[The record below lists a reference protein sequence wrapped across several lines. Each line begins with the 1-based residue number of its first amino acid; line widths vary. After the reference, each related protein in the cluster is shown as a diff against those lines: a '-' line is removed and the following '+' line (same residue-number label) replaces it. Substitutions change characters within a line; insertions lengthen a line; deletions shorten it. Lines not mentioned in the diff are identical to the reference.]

1 MKNSI
6 IEIRNKRILFALII
20 KKKRR
25 FIKNG
30 VDFLTKE
37 KDLLQLGFINHK
49 KNHHIKSH
57 IHLKKPRII
66 NYCTEVLLIEKGKVK
81 IKFYDNNNSDI
92 KKDKIL
98 TKGDIIILFQG
109 GHGFKILEKTQIIEI
124 KQGPYVEGKDKKII
138 EKQID

>member
-6 IEIRNKRILFALII
+6 IEIRNKKILYALII

-25 FIKNG
+25 FIKSG
-30 VDFLTKE
+30 VDFITKDN
-37 KDLLQLGFINHK
+37 DLLQLGFINHK

-57 IHLKKPRII
+57 IHLKKPRLI
-66 NYCTEVLLIEKGKVK
+66 NYCTEVLLVEKGKVQ
-81 IKFYDNNNSDI
+81 IKFFDNNNSDI

-98 TKGDIIILFQG
+98 NKGDIIILFQG

-138 EKQID
+138 KG

>member
-1 MKNSI
+1 MKKKI
-6 IEIRNKRILFALII
+6 IEIRNKKILYALII

-25 FIKNG
+25 FIKSG
-30 VDFLTKE
+30 VDFITKDN
-37 KDLLQLGFINHK
+37 DLLQLGFINHK

-57 IHLKKPRII
+57 IHLKKPRLI
-66 NYCTEVLLIEKGKVK
+66 NYCTEVLLVEKGKVQ
-81 IKFYDNNNSDI
+81 IKFFDNNNSDI

-98 TKGDIIILFQG
+98 NKGDIIILFQG

-138 EKQID
+138 KG

>member
-6 IEIRNKRILFALII
+6 LEIRNKQTLYALII

-25 FIKNG
+25 FVKKG
-30 VDFLTKE
+30 VDFTTDE
-37 KDLLQLGFINHK
+37 KDLLQLGFLNHQ
-49 KNHHIKSH
+49 KNHIIKPH
-57 IHLKKPRII
+57 IHLKKSRIV

-81 IKFYDNNNSDI
+81 IKFFDNNSSDI

-98 TKGDIIILFQG
+98 NKGDIIILFQG

-138 EKQID
+138 KG

>member
-6 IEIRNKRILFALII
+6 IEIRNKKILYALII

-25 FIKNG
+25 FIKSG
-30 VDFLTKE
+30 VDFITKDN
-37 KDLLQLGFINHK
+37 DLLQLGFINHK

-57 IHLKKPRII
+57 IHLKKPRLI
-66 NYCTEVLLIEKGKVK
+66 NYCTEVLLVEKGKVQ
-81 IKFYDNNNSDI
+81 IKFFDNNNSDI

-98 TKGDIIILFQG
+98 NKGDIIILFQG

-138 EKQID
+138 EK

>member
-6 IEIRNKRILFALII
+6 IEIRNKQNLYALII

-30 VDFLTKE
+30 VDFLTRD

-81 IKFYDNNNSDI
+81 IKFFDNNSSDI

-98 TKGDIIILFQG
+98 NKGDIIILFQG

-138 EKQID
+138 KG

>member
-6 IEIRNKRILFALII
+6 IEIRNKQTIYALII

-30 VDFLTKE
+30 VDFLTKD

-81 IKFYDNNNSDI
+81 IKFFDNNSSDI

-98 TKGDIIILFQG
+98 NKGDIIILFQG

-138 EKQID
+138 KG

>member
-6 IEIRNKRILFALII
+6 IQIKNKRILYALII

-25 FIKNG
+25 FIKSG
-30 VDFLTKE
+30 VDFLTKD

-49 KNHHIKSH
+49 KNYHIKSH

-138 EKQID
+138 EK

>member
-6 IEIRNKRILFALII
+6 IEIRNKKILYALII

-25 FIKNG
+25 FVKMG
-30 VDFLTKE
+30 VDFITKDH
-37 KDLLQLGFINHK
+37 DLLQLGFINHK
-49 KNHHIKSH
+49 KNYQIKSH

-66 NYCTEVLLIEKGKVK
+66 NYCTEVLLVEKGKVK
-81 IKFYDNNNSDI
+81 IKFFDNNNSDI

-98 TKGDIIILFQG
+98 NKGDIIILFQG

-138 EKQID
+138 KG

>member
-30 VDFLTKE
+30 VDFLTKD

-81 IKFYDNNNSDI
+81 IKFYDHNNSDI

-138 EKQID
+138 EK

>member
-6 IEIRNKRILFALII
+6 IEIRNKNILYALII

-25 FIKNG
+25 FIKSG
-30 VDFLTKE
+30 VDFLTKDQ
-37 KDLLQLGFINHK
+37 DLLQLGFINHK

-57 IHLKKPRII
+57 IHLKKPRLI
-66 NYCTEVLLIEKGKVK
+66 NYCTEVLLVEKGKVK
-81 IKFYDNNNSDI
+81 IKFFDNNNSDI

-98 TKGDIIILFQG
+98 NKGDIIILFQG

-138 EKQID
+138 KG

>member
-1 MKNSI
+1 MKNLI
-6 IEIRNKRILFALII
+6 IEIKNKKILYALII

-25 FIKNG
+25 FIKKG
-30 VDFLTKE
+30 VDFLTKDQ
-37 KDLLQLGFINHK
+37 DLLQLGFINHK
-49 KNHHIKSH
+49 KNHYIKSH
-57 IHLKKPRII
+57 IHLKKPIII

-81 IKFYDNNNSDI
+81 IKFFDNNQSDI

-109 GHGFKILEKTQIIEI
+109 GHGFKILEKTNIIEI

-138 EKQID
+138 ER

>member
-1 MKNSI
+1 MKNTI
-6 IEIRNKRILFALII
+6 IEIRNKKILYALII

-25 FIKNG
+25 FIKSG
-30 VDFLTKE
+30 VDFITKDN
-37 KDLLQLGFINHK
+37 DLLQLGFINHK

-57 IHLKKPRII
+57 IHLKKPRLI
-66 NYCTEVLLIEKGKVK
+66 NYCTEVLLVEKGKVK
-81 IKFYDNNNSDI
+81 IKFFDNNNSDI

-98 TKGDIIILFQG
+98 NKGDIIILFQG

-138 EKQID
+138 KE

>member
-30 VDFLTKE
+30 VDFLTKD

-138 EKQID
+138 EK

>member
-6 IEIRNKRILFALII
+6 IEIRNKQNLYALII

-30 VDFLTKE
+30 VDFLTKDR
-37 KDLLQLGFINHK
+37 DLLQLGFINHK

-81 IKFYDNNNSDI
+81 IKFFDNNNSDI

-98 TKGDIIILFQG
+98 NKGDIIILFQG

-138 EKQID
+138 DG

>member
-6 IEIRNKRILFALII
+6 IEIRNKRILYALII

-30 VDFLTKE
+30 VDFLTKD

-49 KNHHIKSH
+49 KNHYIKSH

-66 NYCTEVLLIEKGKVK
+66 NYCTEVLLIEKGRVK
-81 IKFYDNNNSDI
+81 IKFFDNNNSDI

-98 TKGDIIILFQG
+98 SKGDIIMLFQG
-109 GHGFKILEKTQIIEI
+109 GHGFKILERTQIIEI

-138 EKQID
+138 ES

>member
-6 IEIRNKRILFALII
+6 IEIRNKQNLYALII

-30 VDFLTKE
+30 VDFLTRD

-49 KNHHIKSH
+49 KNHHIKYH
-57 IHLKKPRII
+57 IHLKKTRII

-81 IKFYDNNNSDI
+81 IKFFDNNSSDI

-98 TKGDIIILFQG
+98 NKGDIIILFQG

-138 EKQID
+138 KG

>member
-6 IEIRNKRILFALII
+6 IQIRNKRILYALII

-25 FIKNG
+25 FIKSG
-30 VDFLTKE
+30 VDFLTKD

-49 KNHHIKSH
+49 KNYHIKSH

>member
-6 IEIRNKRILFALII
+6 IEIRNKQNLYALII

-30 VDFLTKE
+30 VDFLTKD

-57 IHLKKPRII
+57 IHLKKPRVI

-81 IKFYDNNNSDI
+81 IKFFENKNSDI

-98 TKGDIIILFQG
+98 NKGDIIILFQG
-109 GHGFKILEKTQIIEI
+109 GHGFKFLKKTQIIEI

-138 EKQID
+138 EK

>member
-1 MKNSI
+1 MKNSL
-6 IEIRNKRILFALII
+6 IEIKNKKILYALII

-25 FIKNG
+25 FIKKG
-30 VDFLTKE
+30 VDFLTKDQ
-37 KDLLQLGFINHK
+37 DLLQLGFINHK

-57 IHLKKPRII
+57 IHLKKPRVI

-81 IKFYDNNNSDI
+81 IKFFDNKNSDI

-98 TKGDIIILFQG
+98 NKGDIIILFQG
-109 GHGFKILEKTQIIEI
+109 GHGFKFFKKTQIIEI

-138 EKQID
+138 EK